1 MEVTQPAASSRGA
14 EGRRGNL
21 PKTCHVIPRSPKGDV
36 GISRTKEKQTKDMN
50 IQKLATAALMLLIST
65 GIHARNNG
73 EDPQGFLTYSLP
85 STTITLEVE
94 AVQEKFYAGPYARF
108 AEKYLGIKVGQKDVT
123 SFQLTQVKL
132 VPYVEADQNRRY
144 SVNVKKGTIDA
155 TFLKLS
161 AEGLISFADANFADE
176 SIWRF
181 PVRTQGD
188 FSANGVTSNLTS
200 ESTTLY
206 RNDKKESVY
215 NKVSVQQNM
224 VVEKSP
230 EKRAA
235 ETADMI
241 LKLREKRLQI
251 VTGDTDATYSGEA
264 MGAAIDEL
272 TRLEK
277 EYMTLFTGYSEYQT
291 QVKRFEIVPD
301 PARESQ
307 MYIAFR
313 ISDTAGLVNAE
324 NMSGRP
330 VVMEIVPQ
338 EFQQP
343 QVTENEKKHSSKA
356 VEAYF
361 RIPAICTVRLIDSG
375 DAVLQTRI
383 PVYQLGQESSLPINV
398 IIK

>member
-1 MEVTQPAASSRGA
+1 
-14 EGRRGNL
+14 
-21 PKTCHVIPRSPKGDV
+21 
-36 GISRTKEKQTKDMN
+36 MN
-50 IQKLATAALMLLIST
+50 ILSRFVAVSAMLAVSVAAYAQKK
-65 GIHARNNG
+65 G

-94 AVQEKFYAGPYARF
+94 AVQEKFYAGPYARY
-108 AEKYLGIKVGQKDVT
+108 AEKYLGIKAGQKDET
-123 SFQLTQVKL
+123 SFQITQVKIA
-132 VPYVEADQNRRY
+132 PYVEADQSRRY

-161 AEGLISFADANFADE
+161 AEGLIAFADANFADE
-176 SIWRF
+176 TIWRF
-181 PVRTQGD
+181 PVKTQGD
-188 FSANGVTSNLTS
+188 FSANGVTSNLSS

-206 RNDKKESVY
+206 RNDKKESIY

-277 EYMTLFTGYSEYQT
+277 EYLTLFIGYSESQT

-301 PARESQ
+301 VKRESQ

-313 ISDTAGLVNAE
+313 LSDTAGLVSADH
-324 NMSGRP
+324 MSGRP
-330 VVMEIVPQ
+330 VVMEIMPQ
-338 EFQQP
+338 EFMQP
-343 QVTENEKKHSSKA
+343 EISEEEKLLAKG
-356 VEAYF
+356 VEAYY
-361 RIPAICTVRLIDSG
+361 RIPAICTVKLIDSG
-375 DAVLQTRI
+375 NTIVQTRI
-383 PVYQLGQESSLPINV
+383 PVYQLGQESSLPVNV
-398 IIK
+398 ILK